1 MPETTNPLIAIL
13 LVTQSAKGAR
23 EVAFRWPPI
32 PSVRTRLSRPRP
44 DTAEPDGSWRAAHYD
59 ADNGYDVRVVPDES
73 EETDDYE
80 WHRPGVQR
88 KRRSSAP
95 LPGSPPRTSRGATPR
110 TPSHPQRSHQPS
122 PAHEQ
127 DKDRKAYTKLLGYRS
142 GFLADILSPKRSLC
156 HQKFELV
163 VDELAFLGHPVHA
176 GLDGGWAWEE
186 LYRSRAASV
195 VEKGQT
201 GQEKTINE
209 RSAFGGDRYT
219 DQATPY
225 VQHSGSF
232 AEHTG
237 LFVGR
242 PEMPDPTSS
251 ATSSSVASMNT
262 PRPSQSHTSLG
273 EARGRMPTRPPFDLR
288 MGSSDNYMPSPSP
301 AVTSSSSA
309 TPLSGASSE
318 SSTVAN
324 MPNSHNPLPHIP
336 SHSNSTSYPNSDAD
350 NPPQLT
356 SFHLVL
362 VLDRLDPRSVS
373 ARDLHRYN
381 DVFYQQVAFKMT
393 AVMHYEQGRSGWVA
407 RASDR
412 LIVLREECI
421 ERDTPFSDYCQR
433 ALQTSPLAAAIKEV
447 FESVIRGTVAHIQ
460 INDVPLDI
468 QLPPHHMSML
478 GGGTSTP
485 EDGVDPDA
493 DLEQGQPNTEGDDEF
508 EDEAGRAEDARRF
521 GWWLPRLLPWK
532 GLLLLEDAGPGTG
545 TEMIVRM
552 HSGRV
557 ASGGG
562 GGSGGG
568 TADEDGL
575 ADEDMFRK
583 FLGYVQPTVSLAD
596 IAELSELNL
605 KLDVY
610 PMARLLLYNRKARI
624 VDVIPAG
631 MKVMYTAAPAFKRP
645 IPELS
650 AAFSRL
656 FHTISPLPVILST
669 LTSSSRPFS
678 SLIPSRDHRALYLRV
693 LIWLLRHALIEK
705 LHLRVRIIATPE
717 VRAIARAALARER
730 ENALLGKEVAQAVGS
745 ARRDR
750 RRQRRKRRKS
760 RASDE
765 AEIYLASGGGSL
777 GGEVFEPSSPEYAP
791 RKPPYGHPHGSSR
804 RRRSSRSS
812 MSSERL
818 SRIPENLAVLVS
830 EEALEEEDEEDWDED
845 EDDEDEGGVDGD
857 GEGDGDALWEEDALV
872 GGTGSVVI
880 AEPGEATQL
889 EMRWME
895 VMADGKDPGVGQ
907 KFHRYSTNYYSLRYR
922 RLRKYFDGKVTADEI
937 LYREDITRRELREVL
952 HHFDAFLI
960 VLLHP

>member
-1 MPETTNPLIAIL
+1 MPETTNPLTAIL
-13 LVTQSAKGAR
+13 LVTQSAKGAK

-32 PSVRTRLSRPRP
+32 PSVRARLSRPRP

-59 ADNGYDVRVVPDES
+59 ADNGYDVKIVQDES
-73 EETDDYE
+73 ERPDDYE
-80 WHRPGVQR
+80 WRPPGVQR
-88 KRRSSAP
+88 PRRSSINFTS
-95 LPGSPPRTSRGATPR
+95 SPPRTSRGPTPR
-110 TPSHPQRSHQPS
+110 TPNHPQRSHQPS
-122 PAHEQ
+122 PAHGP
-127 DKDRKAYTKLLGYRS
+127 DRDREAYTKLFGYRS
-142 GFLADILSPKRSLC
+142 AFLADILSPKRSLC

-195 VEKGQT
+195 ADKGQG
-201 GQEKTINE
+201 GQEKANNE
-209 RSAFGGDRYT
+209 RSTFGIDRNG

-225 VQHSGSF
+225 VQRSGSF
-232 AEHTG
+232 VEHGG
-237 LFVGR
+237 LFVDR
-242 PEMPDPTSS
+242 PDIPDPTVPV
-251 ATSSSVASMNT
+251 TGGSVASVGT
-262 PRPSQSHTSLG
+262 PRPSQPQSSIG

-288 MGSSDNYMPSPSP
+288 MSSSDGYMPSPSP

-309 TPLSGASSE
+309 TPVSGASSE
-318 SSTVAN
+318 SSTVAH
-324 MPNSHNPLPHIP
+324 MLNSHHPLPHVP
-336 SHSNSTSYPNSDAD
+336 SHSNSTSHPNSDTD
-350 NPPQLT
+350 EVPQLT

-412 LIVLREECI
+412 LVVLRDECN
-421 ERDTPFSDYCQR
+421 EREGRADVPFSEYCRR
-433 ALQTSPLAAAIKEV
+433 ALDTSPLAAAIKNV
-447 FESVIRGTVAHIQ
+447 FESVTHGTVAHIQ
-460 INDVPLDI
+460 INEVPLNI

-493 DLEQGQPNTEGDDEF
+493 DLEQGHPNTEGEDEF
-508 EDEAGRAEDARRF
+508 EDEVGRAEDARRF

-545 TEMIVRM
+545 AEMIVRM

-557 ASGGG
+557 G
-562 GGSGGG
+562 GGSGSGG
-568 TADEDGL
+568 AAGDDEGQ

-583 FLGYVQPTVSLAD
+583 FLSYVHPTVSLAD

-610 PMARLLLYNRKARI
+610 PMTRLLLYNRKARI

-631 MKVMYTAAPAFKRP
+631 MKVIYTAAPAFKRP
-645 IPELS
+645 LPELS
-650 AAFSRL
+650 ATFLRL
-656 FHTISPLPVILST
+656 FPTAPPLPSLLST

-678 SLIPSRDHRALYLRV
+678 SLIPSRDHREFYLEV
-693 LIWLLRHALIEK
+693 LIWLLRHTLIDK
-705 LHLRVRIIATPE
+705 LHLRIRIVATPE
-717 VRAIARAALARER
+717 VRAAARAALARER
-730 ENALLGKEVAQAVGS
+730 ENAQHGKEVAQAVGS

-750 RRQRRKRRKS
+750 RRRRKRRKS

-765 AEIYLASGGGSL
+765 AEVYFAQSGGSA
-777 GGEVFEPSSPEYAP
+777 GGDVFEPSSPEYAT
-791 RKPPYGHPHGSSR
+791 RRPPYVHSHGGNR

-818 SRIPENLAVLVS
+818 SRIPEGLAVSVS
-830 EEALEEEDEEDWDED
+830 EEALEEEDEEEWDDD
-845 EDDEDEGGVDGD
+845 EEDEDEGGVDGD
-857 GEGDGDALWEEDALV
+857 GEGNGDALWEEDAV
-872 GGTGSVVI
+872 GGVGSVVI
-880 AEPGEATQL
+880 AEPAEATQL

-895 VMADGKDPGVGQ
+895 VMTEGKDPGVAQ
-907 KFHRYSTNYYSLRYR
+907 RFH

-937 LYREDITRRELREVL
+937 LYREDITRRELREPVYSMSP
-952 HHFDAFLI
+952 
-960 VLLHP
+960 LLRLA

>member
-13 LVTQSAKGAR
+13 LVTQSAKGAK
-23 EVAFRWPPI
+23 EVAFRWPPV

-59 ADNGYDVRVVPDES
+59 ADNGYDVKIVQDES

-80 WHRPGVQR
+80 WHRPGVRR
-88 KRRSSAP
+88 KRRTSVTFSH
-95 LPGSPPRTSRGATPR
+95 SPPRTSRGPTPR
-110 TPSHPQRSHQPS
+110 TPNHPQRSHQPS

-127 DKDRKAYTKLLGYRS
+127 DKDRDAYTKLLGYRS
-142 GFLADILSPKRSLC
+142 GFLADILSPKPSLC

-176 GLDGGWAWEE
+176 GMDGGWAWEE
-186 LYRSRAASV
+186 LYRSRAGSIV
-195 VEKGQT
+195 DRGQG
-201 GQEKTINE
+201 GQERGNNE
-209 RSAFGGDRYT
+209 RSTFGIDRYAE
-219 DQATPY
+219 QATPY
-225 VQHSGSF
+225 VNQRSGSF
-232 AEHTG
+232 AENTG
-237 LFVGR
+237 LFVDR
-242 PEMPDPTSS
+242 PEIPDPNVPP
-251 ATSSSVASMNT
+251 TSSSVTSLAT
-262 PRPSQSHTSLG
+262 PRASQPQGSFN

-288 MGSSDNYMPSPSP
+288 MSSSDNYAPSPSP
-301 AVTSSSSA
+301 AIASSSSA

-318 SSTVAN
+318 SSTIAHASN
-324 MPNSHNPLPHIP
+324 THHPLPHLP
-336 SHSNSTSYPNSDAD
+336 SHSNSLSYPNSDAD
-350 NPPQLT
+350 NSPQLT

-421 ERDTPFSDYCQR
+421 ERDTPYSDYCQR
-433 ALQTSPLAAAIKEV
+433 ALKTSPLAAAIKEV

-493 DLEQGQPNTEGDDEF
+493 DIEKGHPNADGDDEF
-508 EDEAGRAEDARRF
+508 EDEVGRAEDARRF

-532 GLLLLEDAGPGTG
+532 GLLLFEDAGPGTG

-557 ASGGG
+557 GSGGG
-562 GGSGGG
+562 GGSGGA
-568 TADEDGL
+568 TADEEGQ

-583 FLGYVQPTVSLAD
+583 FLTYVHPTVSLAD

-631 MKVMYTAAPAFKRP
+631 MKVMYTAASAFKRP

-650 AAFSRL
+650 AAFARL
-656 FHTISPLPVILST
+656 FHTVSPLPSILST
-669 LTSSSRPFS
+669 LTASSRPFS
-678 SLIPSRDHRALYLRV
+678 SLIPSRDHRDLYLKV

-705 LHLRVRIIATPE
+705 LHLRVRIVASPE
-717 VRAIARAALARER
+717 VRAIARAALTRER
-730 ENALLGKEVAQAVGS
+730 ENARLGKEVAQAVGT

-760 RASDE
+760 RASEE
-765 AEIYLASGGGSL
+765 AEICFAPSGGSA
-777 GGEVFEPSSPEYAP
+777 GGEVFEPSSPEYAAK
-791 RKPPYGHPHGSSR
+791 KPSYGHPHGSSR

-812 MSSERL
+812 LSSERL
-818 SRIPENLAVLVS
+818 GRIPENLAVSVS
-830 EEALEEEDEEDWDED
+830 EEALEEEDEEDWDEEED
-845 EDDEDEGGVDGD
+845 EEDEGGVDGD
-857 GEGDGDALWEEDALV
+857 GEGDGDALWEEDVAV
-872 GGTGSVVI
+872 GGSGSVVI

-895 VMADGKDPGVGQ
+895 VMAEGKDPGVAQ
-907 KFHRYSTNYYSLRYR
+907 RFHR
-922 RLRKYFDGKVTADEI
+922 
-937 LYREDITRRELREVL
+937 
-952 HHFDAFLI
+952 
-960 VLLHP
+960 